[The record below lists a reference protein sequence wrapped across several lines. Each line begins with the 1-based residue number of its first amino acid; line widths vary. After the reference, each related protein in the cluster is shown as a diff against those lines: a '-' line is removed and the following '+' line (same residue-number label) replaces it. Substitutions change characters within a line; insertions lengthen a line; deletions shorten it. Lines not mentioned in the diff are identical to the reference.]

1 MEIISYLKKNQITL
15 IILLLSLLLILP
27 KWILSFIF
35 FDENITL
42 RIINDTSDTLYYPL
56 INSFS
61 NFNLSNSY
69 DDNVNN
75 LKLVSYPFI
84 GLVINSFF
92 FKLIGVYSF
101 IFLEIICTALFLWIF
116 YNILLELNFS
126 YLSSLALPVFFF
138 ILPVVLKDFALLDI
152 NALKL
157 LSINFTSFY
166 STRFP
171 RPIISNLFFFSFFLF
186 TIRFYKDDINSIKN
200 TFIITI
206 LVGFT
211 INLFFYLF
219 FIEFFLLIIIL
230 FIKFKTKLFNFLYNN
245 FKHFFYCLLIVLLF
259 LGIFQIQIFFSEPD
273 YIKRLGVFTI
283 NADQKRILLE
293 YLYNFIFGVE
303 FLFLFLINIIFL
315 ILSKNKFLN
324 IFYFV
329 FISSIVSLIFFF
341 TVMNKGVDYYHFFN
355 FIIITGFLF
364 PVISSL
370 YYLDTKFIKYFK
382 ALQYKVLIFLILF
395 GFLFYSNLNNFIDFK
410 KKKSNEYLNR
420 YELNQITNFV
430 SQSDLFENKNTKIL
444 NINYELSVW
453 FLLNDYNNFS
463 IVPVSFWTPKTD
475 FMLEEDLISSMKFL
489 GLNKDNFY
497 DLIKNKK
504 KNWRFK
510 NEFTFQYFGRKYL
523 ANSLV
528 FFNNDFSDY
537 TKTEKNFILSNSLLN
552 SHQAI
557 IPKSEIIRL
566 LNKFDEQTITI
577 NPDIIILDKEVN
589 KNIDKFKNDT
599 FCLIFKSNR
608 FKIYSN
614 NKLNREC
621 LLSKN

>member
-1 MEIISYLKKNQITL
+1 MVIINHLKKNRISLT
-15 IILLLSLLLILP
+15 ILLFSLLLILP
-27 KWILSFIF
+27 KWILSFTF

-61 NFNLSNSY
+61 DFNLSNSY
-69 DDNVNN
+69 DDNKNN
-75 LKLVSYPFI
+75 LKLISYPLI
-84 GLVINSFF
+84 GLAINSFF

-101 IFLEIICTALFLWIF
+101 IFLEIICTSLFLWIF
-116 YNILLELNFS
+116 YSIFCELNFS
-126 YLSSLALPVFFF
+126 HLSSLVLPVFFF
-138 ILPVVLKDFALLDI
+138 ILPSVLRDLALLDI
-152 NALKL
+152 EALRL
-157 LSINFTSFY
+157 LSLNFTSFY

-171 RPIISNLFFFSFFLF
+171 RPIISNLFFFGFIFF
-186 TIRFYKDDINSIKN
+186 TIRFYKDNINSIKN

-410 KKKSNEYLNR
+410 KKNLM
-420 YELNQITNFV
+420 
-430 SQSDLFENKNTKIL
+430 
-444 NINYELSVW
+444 
-453 FLLNDYNNFS
+453 S
-463 IVPVSFWTPKTD
+463 I
-475 FMLEEDLISSMKFL
+475 
-489 GLNKDNFY
+489 
-497 DLIKNKK
+497 
-504 KNWRFK
+504 
-510 NEFTFQYFGRKYL
+510 
-523 ANSLV
+523 
-528 FFNNDFSDY
+528 
-537 TKTEKNFILSNSLLN
+537 
-552 SHQAI
+552 
-557 IPKSEIIRL
+557 
-566 LNKFDEQTITI
+566 
-577 NPDIIILDKEVN
+577 
-589 KNIDKFKNDT
+589 
-599 FCLIFKSNR
+599 
-608 FKIYSN
+608 
-614 NKLNREC
+614 
-621 LLSKN
+621 